1 MFPTIFVRIGNEGCD
16 PLRSDRVRAWKTSHL
31 MTTRSKQSAPIW
43 HSSALPL
50 DWVIFALSLC
60 RSLLGRAD
68 EMIE

>member
-1 MFPTIFVRIGNEGCD
+1 MENIAP
-16 PLRSDRVRAWKTSHL
+16 
-31 MTTRSKQSAPIW
+31 MTTRSKQSASIW

-50 DWVIFALSLC
+50 DWIIFALSAC